1 MTTVITL
8 PRDFTGRHVARRLTT
23 GITGTDIVIDAGAVT
38 RHATSAID
46 ELVKQLLNA
55 DVQRVITVNAGPVF
69 QRALHVV
76 HRART
81 RPERTFLLTYREVPA
96 EALLRAV

>member
-1 MTTVITL
+1 MATVITL
-8 PRDFTGRHVARRLTT
+8 PREFTGRPAAGRL
-23 GITGTDIVIDAGAVT
+23 ITDIRDTDIVIDAGRVLRHSAPAV
-38 RHATSAID
+38 D

-55 DVQRVITVNAGPVF
+55 DVERVITVNAGQAF
-69 QRALHVV
+69 ARTLHTV

-81 RPERTFLLTYREVPA
+81 RPERTFLLTFREVPA